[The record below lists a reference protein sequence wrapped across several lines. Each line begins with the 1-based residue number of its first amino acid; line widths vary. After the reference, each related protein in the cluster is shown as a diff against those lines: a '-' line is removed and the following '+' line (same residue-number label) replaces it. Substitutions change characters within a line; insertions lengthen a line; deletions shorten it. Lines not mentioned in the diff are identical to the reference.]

1 MQPSAPGAGDT
12 GPPCPRC
19 GRRPP
24 VGGGPFCPFC
34 GRYLA
39 ALRWVAE
46 PPPGATPPRPAQ
58 VRARYT
64 GPPRYRL
71 QPRWGFPLGPW
82 TRQEQEPAR
91 PDPLF
96 RARSL
101 VGSLVPLLW
110 ATAAVALLA
119 AGAEVWRYV
128 LLLASRDGALP
139 AEAVAASDA
148 LVASAGTVAPI
159 LTLVVG
165 VLMVLWTVRA
175 AQAAGDL
182 AQVRPSRST
191 RAIVL
196 GWLVPGLNLAVP
208 GSVLAE
214 IEHSA
219 LGLPAERRP
228 RPSRLLLVWW
238 VLWAASVVLTVVVLL
253 WSLRDGVQARA
264 DGVVLHAV
272 LDVLAAVTAGVT
284 ARLVLQLTRLLSPAA
299 PRRRELLLRI
309 PTPPVPQA
317 PPPAAASAARAC
329 RTGSECPPGV

>member
-1 MQPSAPGAGDT
+1 VQPPVPGAEEAAL

-19 GRRPP
+19 GRRAPA
-24 VGGGPFCPFC
+24 GGGPFCPFC

-46 PPPGATPPRPAQ
+46 PPPGATPARSAVVPT
-58 VRARYT
+58 RYT
-64 GPPRYRL
+64 GPPRYRML
-71 QPRWGFPLGPW
+71 PRWGFPLGPW
-82 TRQEQEPAR
+82 KPPEPEQAR
-91 PDPLF
+91 PDPLTA
-96 RARSL
+96 ARSI

-128 LLLASRDGALP
+128 LLLASRDGALQ

-148 LVASAGTVAPI
+148 LVASAGTVAPT
-159 LTLVVG
+159 LSLVVG

-175 AQAAGDL
+175 AQAAGDR
-182 AQVRPSRST
+182 AEVRPSRST
-191 RAIVL
+191 RMIVL
-196 GWLVPGLNLAVP
+196 GWLVPGLNLSIP

-219 LGLPAERRP
+219 IGLPVHRRP
-228 RPSRLLLVWW
+228 RPSRLVLVWW
-238 VLWAASVVLTVVVLL
+238 ALWAASVVLTAVVLL

-272 LDVLAAVTAGVT
+272 LDLLAAVTAGVT
-284 ARLVLQLTRLLSPAA
+284 ARLVLRITRLLAPAA
-299 PRRRELLLRI
+299 PRRREVLMRV
-309 PTPPVPQA
+309 T
-317 PPPAAASAARAC
+317 PPAAAPAAHA
-329 RTGSECPPGV
+329 

>member
-1 MQPSAPGAGDT
+1 M

-19 GRRPP
+19 GRQAPA
-24 VGGGPFCPFC
+24 GGGPFCPFC

-46 PPPGATPPRPAQ
+46 PPPGATPARPAP

-64 GPPRYRL
+64 GPPRYRML
-71 QPRWGFPLGPW
+71 PRWGFPLGPW
-82 TRQEQEPAR
+82 KPQEREPAR
-91 PDPLF
+91 PDPLLS
-96 RARSL
+96 ARSL

-128 LLLASRDGALP
+128 LLLASRDGALQ

-165 VLMVLWTVRA
+165 MLMVLWTVRA
-175 AQAAGDL
+175 SQAAADR
-182 AQVRPSRST
+182 AHVRPSRST
-191 RAIVL
+191 RMIVL
-196 GWLVPGLNLAVP
+196 GWLVPGLNLSVP

-214 IEHSA
+214 VEHST
-219 LGLPAERRP
+219 LGLPADRRP

-238 VLWAASVVLTVVVLL
+238 GLWAASVVLTAVVLL

-272 LDVLAAVTAGVT
+272 LDLLAAVTAGVT
-284 ARLVLQLTRLLSPAA
+284 ARLVLHLTRLLAPAA
-299 PRRRELLLRI
+299 PHRRELLLRLA
-309 PTPPVPQA
+309 TPPAPQA
-317 PPPAAASAARAC
+317 PPAHHHPGVNPPPAATPAAHA
-329 RTGSECPPGV
+329 

>member
-1 MQPSAPGAGDT
+1 M

-19 GRRPP
+19 GRQAPA
-24 VGGGPFCPFC
+24 GGGPFCPFC

-46 PPPGATPPRPAQ
+46 PPPGITQPRRVP

-71 QPRWGFPLGPW
+71 LPRWGFPLGPW
-82 TRQEQEPAR
+82 KSPEPEQPH
-91 PDPLF
+91 PDPLVGT
-96 RARSL
+96 RSL

-119 AGAEVWRYV
+119 SGAEVWRYV
-128 LLLASRDGALP
+128 LLLASRDGALQ

-159 LTLVVG
+159 LSLVVG

-175 AQAAGDL
+175 AQAAGDR
-182 AQVRPSRST
+182 AQVRPSRSP
-191 RAIVL
+191 RMIVL
-196 GWLVPGLNLAVP
+196 GWLVPGLNLSIP

-219 LGLPAERRP
+219 IGLPADRRP
-228 RPSRLLLVWW
+228 RPSRLVLVWW
-238 VLWAASVVLTVVVLL
+238 GLWAASVVLTVVVLL
-253 WSLRDGVQARA
+253 WSLRTGVQARA

-272 LDVLAAVTAGVT
+272 LDLLAAVTAGVT
-284 ARLVLQLTRLLSPAA
+284 ARLVLRITRLLAPAA
-299 PRRRELLLRI
+299 PRRREVLMRVN
-309 PTPPVPQA
+309 PA
-317 PPPAAASAARAC
+317 PA
-329 RTGSECPPGV
+329 

>member
-1 MQPSAPGAGDT
+1 M

-19 GRRPP
+19 GRQAPA
-24 VGGGPFCPFC
+24 GGGPFCPFC

-46 PPPGATPPRPAQ
+46 PPPGVTPPRPVPLQ
-58 VRARYT
+58 ARYT

-71 QPRWGFPLGPW
+71 LPRWGFPLGPW
-82 TRQEQEPAR
+82 KSPEPEQQR
-91 PDPLF
+91 PDPLLG
-96 RARSL
+96 ARSL

-119 AGAEVWRYV
+119 SGAEVWRYI
-128 LLLASRDGALP
+128 LLLASRDGALQ

-159 LTLVVG
+159 LSLVVG

-175 AQAAGDL
+175 AQAAGEQ

-191 RAIVL
+191 RMIVL
-196 GWLVPGLNLAVP
+196 GWLVPGLNLSIP

-219 LGLPAERRP
+219 IGLPAERRP
-228 RPSRLLLVWW
+228 RPSRLVLVWW
-238 VLWAASVVLTVVVLL
+238 GLWAASVVFTVVVLL
-253 WSLRDGVQARA
+253 WSLRTGVQARA

-272 LDVLAAVTAGVT
+272 LDLLAAVTAGVT
-284 ARLVLQLTRLLSPAA
+284 ARLVLRITRLLAPAA
-299 PRRRELLLRI
+299 PRRREVLMRVD
-309 PTPPVPQA
+309 PA
-317 PPPAAASAARAC
+317 PA
-329 RTGSECPPGV
+329 

>member
-1 MQPSAPGAGDT
+1 M
-12 GPPCPRC
+12 GPLCPRC
-19 GRRPP
+19 GRQAPA
-24 VGGGPFCPFC
+24 GGGPFCPFC

-46 PPPGATPPRPAQ
+46 PPSDATPPPPTPVA
-58 VRARYT
+58 APYI

-71 QPRWGFPLGPW
+71 LPRWGFPLGPW
-82 TRQEQEPAR
+82 KPAEPEQTR
-91 PDPLF
+91 PDPLLA
-96 RARSL
+96 ARSL

-119 AGAEVWRYV
+119 GGAEVWRYV
-128 LLLASRDGALP
+128 LLLASREGALQ

-159 LTLVVG
+159 LGLVVG

-175 AQAAGDL
+175 AQAAADR

-191 RAIVL
+191 RMIVL
-196 GWLVPGLNLAVP
+196 GWLVPGLNLSIP
-208 GSVLAE
+208 GSVLTE

-219 LGLPAERRP
+219 IGLPADRRP
-228 RPSRLLLVWW
+228 RPSRLVLVWW
-238 VLWAASVVLTVVVLL
+238 GLWAASVVLTAVVLL

-284 ARLVLQLTRLLSPAA
+284 ARLVLRITRLLAPAS
-299 PRRRELLLRI
+299 PRRREVLLRI
-309 PTPPVPQA
+309 TPRS
-317 PPPAAASAARAC
+317 AAAPAARA
-329 RTGSECPPGV
+329 

>member
-1 MQPSAPGAGDT
+1 M

-19 GRRPP
+19 GRQAPA
-24 VGGGPFCPFC
+24 GGGPFCPFC

-46 PPPGATPPRPAQ
+46 PPPGVTPPPPAP

-71 QPRWGFPLGPW
+71 LPRWGFPLGPW
-82 TRQEQEPAR
+82 KPAEPEQAR
-91 PDPLF
+91 PDPLLA
-96 RARSL
+96 ARSL

-119 AGAEVWRYV
+119 AGAEVWRYI
-128 LLLASRDGALP
+128 LLLASREGALQ

-159 LTLVVG
+159 LSLVVG

-175 AQAAGDL
+175 AQAAADR

-191 RAIVL
+191 RMIVL
-196 GWLVPGLNLAVP
+196 GWLVPGLNLSIP

-219 LGLPAERRP
+219 IGWPADRRP
-228 RPSRLLLVWW
+228 RPSRLVLVWW
-238 VLWAASVVLTVVVLL
+238 GLWVASVVLTAVVLL

-272 LDVLAAVTAGVT
+272 LDLLAAVTAGVT
-284 ARLVLQLTRLLSPAA
+284 ARLVLRITRLLAPAA
-299 PRRRELLLRI
+299 PRRREVLLRVN
-309 PTPPVPQA
+309 PA
-317 PPPAAASAARAC
+317 PA
-329 RTGSECPPGV
+329 

>member
-1 MQPSAPGAGDT
+1 M

-19 GRRPP
+19 GQQAPAG
-24 VGGGPFCPFC
+24 VGPFCPFC

-46 PPPGATPPRPAQ
+46 PPPGVTPPRQAP

-71 QPRWGFPLGPW
+71 LPRWGFPLGPW
-82 TRQEQEPAR
+82 TRADQEPAR

-96 RARSL
+96 GARSI

-139 AEAVAASDA
+139 AEVVAASDA

-165 VLMVLWTVRA
+165 VLMVLWSLRA
-175 AQAAGDL
+175 AQAAADR
-182 AQVRPSRST
+182 AQVRPSRSA

-196 GWLVPGLNLAVP
+196 GWLVPVANLSVP

-219 LGLPAERRP
+219 LGLPASLRP

-238 VLWAASVVLTVVVLL
+238 ALWAVSVVLTAVVLL

-272 LDVLAAVTAGVT
+272 LDLHAAVTAGVT
-284 ARLVLQLTRLLSPAA
+284 ARLVLRLTRLLGPAV

-309 PTPPVPQA
+309 TH
-317 PPPAAASAARAC
+317 PAGAASSA
-329 RTGSECPPGV
+329 V

>member
-1 MQPSAPGAGDT
+1 MQPPVPGTDEVAL

-19 GRRPP
+19 GRRAPA
-24 VGGGPFCPFC
+24 GGGPFCPFC

-46 PPPGATPPRPAQ
+46 PPPGVTPAKPA
-58 VRARYT
+58 ALPTRYT

-71 QPRWGFPLGPW
+71 LPRWGFPLGPW
-82 TRQEQEPAR
+82 RPPEPERAG
-91 PDPLF
+91 PDPLTG
-96 RARSL
+96 ARSI

-128 LLLASRDGALP
+128 LLLASRDGALQ
-139 AEAVAASDA
+139 AESVAASDA

-159 LTLVVG
+159 LSLVVG

-175 AQAAGDL
+175 AQAAADRAG
-182 AQVRPSRST
+182 VRPSRST
-191 RAIVL
+191 RMIVL
-196 GWLVPGLNLAVP
+196 GWLVPGLNLSIP

-219 LGLPAERRP
+219 IGLPAQRRP
-228 RPSRLLLVWW
+228 RPSRLVLVWW
-238 VLWAASVVLTVVVLL
+238 GLWAASVVLTAVVLL

-272 LDVLAAVTAGVT
+272 LDLLAAVTAGVT
-284 ARLVLQLTRLLSPAA
+284 ARLVLRITRLLAPSA
-299 PRRRELLLRI
+299 PRRREVLLKI
-309 PTPPVPQA
+309 NTST
-317 PPPAAASAARAC
+317 AAAPAARA
-329 RTGSECPPGV
+329 

>member
-1 MQPSAPGAGDT
+1 M

-19 GRRPP
+19 GRRAPA
-24 VGGGPFCPFC
+24 GGGPFCPFC

-46 PPPGATPPRPAQ
+46 PPPGVTPPVPQ
-58 VRARYT
+58 PVRTRYT

-71 QPRWGFPLGPW
+71 LPRWGFPLGPW
-82 TRQEQEPAR
+82 KSAEPDKAR
-91 PDPLF
+91 PDPLVA
-96 RARSL
+96 ARSL

-119 AGAEVWRYV
+119 SGAEVWRYI
-128 LLLASRDGALP
+128 LLLASREGALQ

-148 LVASAGTVAPI
+148 LVASSGTVAPI
-159 LTLVVG
+159 LNLVVG
-165 VLMVLWTVRA
+165 VLMVLWTVRT
-175 AQAAGDL
+175 AQAAADR

-191 RAIVL
+191 RMIVL
-196 GWLVPGLNLAVP
+196 GWLVPGLNLSIP

-219 LGLPAERRP
+219 IGLPADRRP

-238 VLWAASVVLTVVVLL
+238 GLWVVSVVLTGVVLL

-272 LDVLAAVTAGVT
+272 LDLLAAVTAGVT
-284 ARLVLQLTRLLSPAA
+284 ARLVLRLTRLLAPAA
-299 PRRRELLLRI
+299 PRRREVLMRVN
-309 PTPPVPQA
+309 PA
-317 PPPAAASAARAC
+317 PA
-329 RTGSECPPGV
+329 